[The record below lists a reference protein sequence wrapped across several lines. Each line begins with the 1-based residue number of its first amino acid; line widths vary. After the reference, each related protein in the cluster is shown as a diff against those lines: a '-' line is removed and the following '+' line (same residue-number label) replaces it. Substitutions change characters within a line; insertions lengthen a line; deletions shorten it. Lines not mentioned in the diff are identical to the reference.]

1 MNGKMA
7 KVCRRFSLATG
18 TRRRDV
24 KRRLSLLSHD
34 EKHAARREMWAEVR
48 AVMNKAASR

>member
-7 KVCRRFSLATG
+7 KVCRRFSLATC

-24 KRRLSLLSHD
+24 KRLLGLLSHRD
-34 EKHAARREMWAEVR
+34 RHRAWREMWAEVQ